1 MNDKVQIK
9 NCRPFTMIHNDFLD
23 YEGLNSKE
31 KLVMITLMRYD
42 GTAFPSI
49 PKLSK
54 KIGLSERTVR
64 YALKS
69 LEEKN
74 FISRHPRYTAD
85 GARMSNS
92 YTITD
97 DPDIWKSETSDELS
111 EEISKQEL
119 EEMAELLRAA
129 GYTIQRPTEQTV
141 SNSQAASQE
150 QLSLSDTSDSEEVI
164 PSKNVE
170 EYSMDYLY
178 QYFNYDL
185 ICSFK
190 NPYGGLNFL
199 ENEHD
204 QKVLDTVFSVLYD
217 MLNDPSAY
225 IQIGQDSIPQAVVK
239 NELLGL
245 TFDAIIGVIDA
256 YNNETE
262 HGAIYD
268 PVSWLR
274 NALYKGSQP
283 HIPDG

>member
-1 MNDKVQIK
+1 
-9 NCRPFTMIHNDFLD
+9 MIHNDFLD

-74 FISRHPRYTAD
+74 FISSHPRYTAD

-97 DPDIWKSETSDELS
+97 DPDILKSETSDELS

-129 GYTIQRPTEQTV
+129 GYTIQSPTEQTV

-150 QLSLSDTSDSEEVI
+150 QLSLSDTSDSEEEK
-164 PSKNVE
+164 PSINEKKN
-170 EYSMDYLY
+170 
-178 QYFNYDL
+178 
-185 ICSFK
+185 
-190 NPYGGLNFL
+190 
-199 ENEHD
+199 
-204 QKVLDTVFSVLYD
+204 
-217 MLNDPSAY
+217 
-225 IQIGQDSIPQAVVK
+225 
-239 NELLGL
+239 
-245 TFDAIIGVIDA
+245 
-256 YNNETE
+256 
-262 HGAIYD
+262 
-268 PVSWLR
+268 
-274 NALYKGSQP
+274 YK
-283 HIPDG
+283 DN

>member
-1 MNDKVQIK
+1 
-9 NCRPFTMIHNDFLD
+9 
-23 YEGLNSKE
+23 
-31 KLVMITLMRYD
+31 
-42 GTAFPSI
+42 
-49 PKLSK
+49 
-54 KIGLSERTVR
+54 
-64 YALKS
+64 
-69 LEEKN
+69 
-74 FISRHPRYTAD
+74 
-85 GARMSNS
+85 
-92 YTITD
+92 
-97 DPDIWKSETSDELS
+97 
-111 EEISKQEL
+111 
-119 EEMAELLRAA
+119 MAELLRAA
-129 GYTIQRPTEQTV
+129 GYTIQSPTEQTV

-150 QLSLSDTSDSEEVI
+150 QLSLSDTSDSEEVM

-262 HGAIYD
+262 HGSIYD